1 MFKYYTTLI
10 VLMKHDEKIV
20 RNILES
26 FKDKLVSK
34 RQLERAFS
42 DVLQDK
48 YSKNIIVNLR
58 QNRDI
63 LYVFKGYYYVL
74 NSNEKEGSYTH
85 YSTNEMVYA
94 ILNKTNIK
102 WYLGLYSALER
113 NNIIWQGVVNP
124 IIVNSRLSGEK
135 KILGVKYQF
144 HKMRREFF
152 DFGYSKKITKNRIT
166 FYYSDPE
173 KTYIDFVYFNKN
185 PPSELSASKN
195 NEKLRSYLKNYSKNF
210 KKKVLYL

>member
-1 MFKYYTTLI
+1 
-10 VLMKHDEKIV
+10 MKNDEKIV

-34 RQLERAFS
+34 KQLERAFS

-48 YSKNIIVNLR
+48 YSENIIVNLR

-63 LYVFKGYYYVL
+63 LYVFKGYYYL
-74 NSNEKEGSYTH
+74 LSSKEKEGTYTD
-85 YSTNEMVYA
+85 YSTNEMVYT
-94 ILNKTNIK
+94 ILNKLNIK

-124 IIVNSRLSGEK
+124 TIVNSNISGEK
-135 KILGVKYQF
+135 KILGIKYQF
-144 HKMRREFF
+144 HKMKRELL
-152 DFGYSKKITKNRIT
+152 DFGYTKMITKNRIT

-173 KTYIDFVYFNKN
+173 KTYIDFRYFRKN
-185 PPSELSASKN
+185 PPLELSDAMKREN
-195 NEKLRSYLKNYSKNF
+195 LRSYLRKYSKNF

>member
-1 MFKYYTTLI
+1 
-10 VLMKHDEKIV
+10 MKNDEKIV

-34 RQLERAFS
+34 KQLERAFR

-48 YSKNIIVNLR
+48 YSENIIVNLR
-58 QNRDI
+58 KNKDI
-63 LYVFKGYYYVL
+63 LYIFKGYYYL
-74 NSNEKEGSYTH
+74 LDSKEKEGSYTN

-94 ILNKTNIK
+94 ILNKLNIK
-102 WYLGLYSALER
+102 WYFGLYSALER

-124 IIVNSRLSGEK
+124 IILNSDISDEK
-135 KILGVKYQF
+135 KILEIKYQF
-144 HKMRREFF
+144 HKIKRELL
-152 DFGYSKKITKNRIT
+152 DFGHIKKITKNRIT

-173 KTYIDFVYFNKN
+173 KTYIDFIYFNKN
-185 PPSELSASKN
+185 PPLELSNFKN

-210 KKKVLYL
+210 KKKVLYS

>member
-1 MFKYYTTLI
+1 MFMNK
-10 VLMKHDEKIV
+10 DEKILK
-20 RNILES
+20 NILES

-34 RQLERAFS
+34 RQLEKSFR

-48 YSKNIIVNLR
+48 YSESIIVNLR
-58 QNRDI
+58 KNKDI
-63 LYVFKGYYYVL
+63 LYIFKSYYYL
-74 NSNEKEGSYTH
+74 LDSKEKEGFYTD

-94 ILNKTNIK
+94 ILNKLNIK
-102 WYLGLYSALER
+102 WYFGLYSALER

-124 IIVNSRLSGEK
+124 IILNSSISGEK
-135 KILGVKYQF
+135 KILEIKYQF
-144 HKMRREFF
+144 HKIKRELLG
-152 DFGYSKKITKNRIT
+152 FGSIKKTTKNRIT

-185 PPSELSASKN
+185 PPLELSDFKK
-195 NEKLRSYLKNYSKNF
+195 NEKIRGYLKNYSKNF

>member
-1 MFKYYTTLI
+1 
-10 VLMKHDEKIV
+10 MKNDERIV

-34 RQLERAFS
+34 KHLEKTFRN
-42 DVLQDK
+42 VLQDK
-48 YSKNIIVNLR
+48 YSKNIIVNIR
-58 QNRDI
+58 QNKDI
-63 LYVFKGYYYVL
+63 LHVFKGYYYIL
-74 NSNEKEGSYTH
+74 NSKEKEGSYTD
-85 YSTNEMVYA
+85 YSTNEMVYV

-124 IIVNSRLSGEK
+124 IIVNSRFSGEK
-135 KILGVKYQF
+135 KIFGVKYQF
-144 HKMRREFF
+144 HKMKRELF
-152 DFGYSKKITKNRIT
+152 DFGHIKKITKNRIA

-185 PPSELSASKN
+185 PPSELSAFKN

-210 KKKVLYL
+210 KKRVLYP

>member
-1 MFKYYTTLI
+1 
-10 VLMKHDEKIV
+10 MKNDEKIV

-26 FKDKLVSK
+26 FKEKLVFK
-34 RQLERAFS
+34 KQLARALK

-48 YSKNIIVNLR
+48 FSENIIVNLR
-58 QNRDI
+58 KNRDI
-63 LYVFKGYYYVL
+63 VYAFKGYYYL
-74 NSNEKEGSYTH
+74 LSSKEKEGSYTD

-94 ILNKTNIK
+94 ILNKLNIR

-124 IIVNSRLSGEK
+124 IIVNSDISGEK

-144 HKMRREFF
+144 HKMKRELL
-152 DFGYSKKITKNRIT
+152 DFGYIKKITKNRIT

-173 KTYIDFVYFNKN
+173 KTYIDFIYFNKN
-185 PPSELSASKN
+185 PPSELSNFKKN
-195 NEKLRSYLKNYSKNF
+195 ETLRSYLKNYSKNF
-210 KKKVLYL
+210 KKKVLYS

>member
-1 MFKYYTTLI
+1 
-10 VLMKHDEKIV
+10 MKNDEKIV

-34 RQLERAFS
+34 KQLERAFN

-48 YSKNIIVNLR
+48 YYENIIVNLR

-63 LYVFKGYYYVL
+63 LYVFKGYYYL
-74 NSNEKEGSYTH
+74 LSSKEKEGSYTN
-85 YSTNEMVYA
+85 YSTNEMVYT
-94 ILNKTNIK
+94 ILNKLNIK

-113 NNIIWQGVVNP
+113 NNIIWQGIVNP
-124 IIVNSRLSGEK
+124 TIVNSELSGEK
-135 KILGVKYQF
+135 KILEVKYQF
-144 HKMRREFF
+144 HKMKRELLN
-152 DFGYSKKITKNRIT
+152 FGHIKKITKNRIT

-173 KTYIDFVYFNKN
+173 KTYVDFVYFNKT
-185 PPSELSASKN
+185 PPSELSAFKI
-195 NEKLRSYLKNYSKNF
+195 NENIRLYLKNYSKNF